1 MRCILSIG
9 AIPIMNAIEA
19 RGLVKQFDGFRAV
32 DGVDL
37 NIPQGSIYGILGP
50 NGAGKTTMLRTLLGI
65 IDPDE
70 GTRTLLGSDRPIA
83 QSRLVGYLPEERGLY
98 QSMRAVDTIA
108 FMGSLRGMPLKEAA
122 SKGRVLLEEAG
133 LGYAADRQIRQ
144 LSKGMAQTVQLMG
157 TIVHSPRLI
166 VLDEPFSGLDALN
179 QAKLETMIRA
189 QAASGVTVIFSTHVI
204 AHAERLCERIAIIAK
219 GKISFDGLVQTARDR
234 LRPQVHLETETMEG
248 PWRTAL
254 PADCKAEGN
263 WWHFTLPETGV
274 EPLLKALVEGKA
286 GVRSLSIERPGL
298 HDAFVAIAGESVAAE
313 MQQPVAGE
321 QL

>member
-1 MRCILSIG
+1 
-9 AIPIMNAIEA
+9 MNAIEA
-19 RGLVKQFDGFRAV
+19 HGLVKQFDGFRAV

-37 NIPQGSIYGILGP
+37 AVPEGSIYGILGP

-70 GTRTLLGSDRPIA
+70 GTRTLLGSDRPIS
-83 QSRLVGYLPEERGLY
+83 QSRKVGYLPEERGLY

-108 FMGSLRGMPLKEAA
+108 FMGALRGLSLKYAA
-122 SKGRVLLEEAG
+122 EKGRKLLEEAG

-144 LSKGMAQTVQLMG
+144 LSKGMAQTVQLIG
-157 TIVHSPRLI
+157 TIVHEPRLI

-179 QAKLETMIRA
+179 QGKLERMIRD
-189 QAASGVTVIFSTHVI
+189 QAAKGVTIIFSTHVI

-219 GKISFDGLVQTARDR
+219 GKISFDGLVSTARDR
-234 LRPQVHLETETMEG
+234 LQPQVHLETETMDG
-248 PWRTAL
+248 PWRSAL

-298 HDAFVAIAGESVAAE
+298 HDAFVAIAGETVAAE
-313 MQQPVAGE
+313 MDRPLAGE
-321 QL
+321 LL